1 VTDYPGYSHDG
12 LNDQLTHCAA
22 PPLFYSHLERMISS
36 SKRAG
41 ASLTL
46 ASISIP
52 LLSTVDEI
60 LSISHVINQMMRRE
74 DLCGRTGHFQFVII
88 LSGNVNDGGKVL
100 ERIGKSTNIE
110 FKSELVQWVTNE
122 TSLEILYRLD
132 RAVELST

>member
-1 VTDYPGYSHDG
+1 
-12 LNDQLTHCAA
+12 
-22 PPLFYSHLERMISS
+22 MISG
-36 SKRAG
+36 SKRTG

-60 LSISHVINQMMRRE
+60 LSIAHVVNQMMRRE

-88 LSGNVNDGGKVL
+88 LSGNLNDGGKLL
-100 ERIGKSTNIE
+100 ERIGKSSDIE
-110 FKSELVQWVTNE
+110 FKSELVQWVRDE

-132 RAVELST
+132 QAVELSL